1 VEGAPRAARLKRRSP
16 AAGELRD
23 KITGLREN
31 QRMADGVSGDP
42 VTVVVADDQSA
53 VREGLVLLL
62 ATLPGITVAGEAA
75 DGEAAV
81 DLVAATRPQVV
92 LMDLNMP
99 RCDGVAATARITAE
113 HPGTRVVI
121 LTTYADDESIISA
134 LRAGALGYLTKDA
147 TRAEI
152 GRAVEAA
159 AAGQA
164 VLDPAVQQRLL
175 SAATRSPAPAEPP
188 AAGGAAGQ
196 ASAGA
201 DDLTPR
207 EADVLRLIAGGQS
220 NREIA
225 RTLFVSEATVKT
237 HVNRI
242 FAKTGSR
249 DRAQAT
255 RYAYTH
261 GYADPGS

>member
-1 VEGAPRAARLKRRSP
+1 M
-16 AAGELRD
+16 
-23 KITGLREN
+23 TEN
-31 QRMADGVSGDP
+31 TDA

-62 ATLPGITVAGEAA
+62 GTLPGIAVIGEAE

-81 DLVAATRPQVV
+81 EAVAAKNPRVV

-99 RCDGVAATARITAE
+99 RCDGVEATRRIRAS
-113 HPGTRVVI
+113 HPQTQVVV
-121 LTTYADDESIISA
+121 LTTYSDDDSIIGA
-134 LRAGALGYLTKDA
+134 LQAGALGYLTKDA

-152 GRAVEAA
+152 GRAVLAA

-175 SAATRSPAPAEPP
+175 SAAVRAPAAALAGP
-188 AAGGAAGQ
+188 ATAD
-196 ASAGA
+196 

-207 EADVLRLIAGGQS
+207 EAEVLRLIAAGKS

-225 RTLFVSEATVKT
+225 RALFVSEATVKT

-249 DRAQAT
+249 DRGQAVH
-255 RYAYTH
+255 YAYTR
-261 GYADPGS
+261 GYASPPG

>member
-1 VEGAPRAARLKRRSP
+1 MTDSDAPAVHAQAGP
-16 AAGELRD
+16 AASDE
-23 KITGLREN
+23 
-31 QRMADGVSGDP
+31 P

-62 ATLPGITVAGEAA
+62 GTLPGIVVAGEAA
-75 DGEAAV
+75 DGDAAV
-81 DLVAATRPQVV
+81 QVVAAARPRVV

-99 RCDGVAATARITAE
+99 GCDGVTATRRITAE
-113 HPGTRVVI
+113 HPGTRVVV
-121 LTTYADDESIISA
+121 LTTYADDASIIGA
-134 LRAGALGYLTKDA
+134 LQAGALGYLTKDA
-147 TRAEI
+147 SRAEI
-152 GRAVEAA
+152 GRAIQAA

-164 VLDPAVQQRLL
+164 VLDPGVQRRLL
-175 SAATRSPAPAEPP
+175 AAVTRPQGSSA
-188 AAGGAAGQ
+188 GAAGPL
-196 ASAGA
+196 SAPSATSA
-201 DDLTPR
+201 DDELTPR
-207 EADVLRLIAGGQS
+207 EAEVLRLIAAGQS

-255 RYAYTH
+255 RYAYTR
-261 GYADPGS
+261 GYADPTAT

>member
-1 VEGAPRAARLKRRSP
+1 MP
-16 AAGELRD
+16 
-23 KITGLREN
+23 EN
-31 QRMADGVSGDP
+31 SGVSDSDMSNEQP
-42 VTVVVADDQSA
+42 VTVIVADDQSA

-62 ATLPGITVAGEAA
+62 GTLPGIAVAGQAP
-75 DGEAAV
+75 DGNAAV
-81 DLVAATRPQVV
+81 ELVAAVQPDVA

-99 RCDGVAATARITAE
+99 GCDGVTATARITAE
-113 HPGTRVVI
+113 HPGTKVVV
-121 LTTYADDESIISA
+121 LTTYADDESIIGA
-134 LRAGALGYLTKDA
+134 LQAGALGYLTKDA
-147 TRAEI
+147 TRTEI
-152 GRAVEAA
+152 GRAIQAA

-164 VLDPAVQQRLL
+164 VLDPGVQRRLL
-175 SAATRSPAPAEPP
+175 SAAAARPAPAP
-188 AAGGAAGQ
+188 APGATPAPLTGPG
-196 ASAGA
+196 SD

-207 EADVLRLIAGGQS
+207 EAEVLRLIAAGQS

-249 DRAQAT
+249 DRVQAM

-261 GYADPGS
+261 GYADPA